1 MSDTLADAL
10 GLLFVGLVIVVLV
23 RPSSVGPTA
32 IREFGSA
39 MTGLVKTATAP

>member
-1 MSDTLADAL
+1 MKGQFADFL

-23 RPSSVGPTA
+23 RPRSVGPAA

-39 MTGLVKTATAP
+39 MTGLIASATAP

>member
-1 MSDTLADAL
+1 MKARLAEFA
-10 GLLFVGLVIVVLV
+10 GLVFFGLVVVVLV
-23 RPSSVGPTA
+23 RPGSVGPAA